1 MSAQTREI
9 LQIDRLDRQLIHAL
23 IVDGRAPFR
32 RLADVLGV
40 SEQTVARRYRR
51 LRDAGAVRVIAI
63 PNPDRYD
70 ESWIVRVRIRPSV
83 AVAFG
88 QAVARRPDVA
98 WVALMAGG
106 GEVAFACQAR
116 TVDER
121 DALLFER
128 LPRLR
133 QVLEVS
139 AIAMLHRFVGG
150 PETEWHALEDP
161 LDADQL
167 AALRAYPVHGSDG
180 PRPAPADARLL
191 EALAQDGRAGYS
203 ALAAHTG
210 DTEARVARRV
220 DTLLRSGAIVI
231 DVDLATERLG
241 YATAAWLWLTVA
253 PAALHAVGLEV
264 AGHPEVSFAA
274 AMSGPANLLV
284 SATTRDIPSLYAY
297 VTGSIAAI
305 DGVTAVDIAPMLRR
319 LKRAGTVWEDTGRSA

>member
-1 MSAQTREI
+1 MSPNDREI
-9 LQIDRLDRQLIHAL
+9 LHIDRLDRQLIHAL
-23 IVDGRAPFR
+23 VVDGRAPFR
-32 RLADVLGV
+32 RLADVLAV

-51 LRDAGAVRVIAI
+51 LRDAGAVRVIGI

-70 ESWIVRVRIRPSV
+70 ESWIVRVRIRPSA

-106 GEVAFACQAR
+106 GEVVFACRAR

-139 AIAMLHRFVGG
+139 AIALLHRFVGG

-161 LDADQL
+161 LDAEQL
-167 AALRAYPVHGSDG
+167 AALNAYAVHASRG
-180 PRPAPADARLL
+180 PRPTPADASLM
-191 EALAQDGRAGYS
+191 EALAQDGRASYA
-203 ALAAHTG
+203 ALAARIG

-220 DTLLRSGAIVI
+220 DTLLRSGAIII

-241 YATAAWLWLTVA
+241 YVATAWLWLTVA
-253 PAALHAVGLEV
+253 PAALHAVGLEL
-264 AGHPEVSFAA
+264 AGHPEVSFVAA
-274 AMSGPANLLV
+274 VSGPANVLV
-284 SATTRDIPSLYAY
+284 AVTTRDVASLYSY
-297 VTGSIAAI
+297 VTHRIAAV
-305 DGVTAVDIAPMLRR
+305 DGVTAVDVAPMVRPF
-319 LKRAGTVWEDTGRSA
+319 KRAGNIRAG